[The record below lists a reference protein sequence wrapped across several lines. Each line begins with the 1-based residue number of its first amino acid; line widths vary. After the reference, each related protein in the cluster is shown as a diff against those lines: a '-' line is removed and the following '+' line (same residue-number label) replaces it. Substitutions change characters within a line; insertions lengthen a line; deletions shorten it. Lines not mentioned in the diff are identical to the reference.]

1 MQTYVGLYKLTR
13 QGVRDVK
20 DSPKRIAA
28 AKEQAADESGINHLG
43 FYSIP
48 QSEFDAFTIV
58 EMPDPKTAAAMV
70 LGLRA
75 AGNLEVEMMCGF
87 GLSELDDILAEV
99 PAVTTETLIE
109 TPKVKTNAVLERYVG
124 LFKITEQGLSDIAA
138 CYRSLAGLRLEGGE
152 IVNFVVTPN
161 SRFDAVMVL
170 DMPSAE
176 AAASLALAIR
186 AEGNWDCQLVRG
198 YEREQNAAIIAA
210 LP

>member
-1 MQTYVGLYKLTR
+1 MT
-13 QGVRDVK
+13 
-20 DSPKRIAA
+20 AA
-28 AKEQAADESGINHLG
+28 
-43 FYSIP
+43 SIIWVFMP
-48 QSEFDAFTIV
+48 SRSRNLMLLTIV

-75 AGNLEVEMMCGF
+75 AGNLEVEVMCGF

-99 PAVTTETLIE
+99 PAATTETLIK
-109 TPKVKTNAVLERYVG
+109 TPKVNAGDARERYVG

-138 CYRSLAGLRLEGGE
+138 CYRSLARLSPEGGE
-152 IVNFVVTPN
+152 IVNFVATP
-161 SRFDAVMVL
+161 SCRFDAVMVL

-176 AAASLALAIR
+176 AVASLALAIR